1 MLELPTQ
8 VMTEKIN
15 EIEDAYSSLTTA
27 MSTNILATSA
37 GQRKYD
43 QLNQSMN
50 NLTKMMEKR
59 NGRILTSKTP
69 PTSIAGVNYQNNGI
83 TNTIDTSKLGINANN
98 INISANSANLDAS
111 RIMSL
116 SNYSKPSFIGQNQAY
131 MTNLDMVRQET
142 MLKNQNYIGAWDVYN
157 SLKKNANAT
166 DEQIKIAK
174 EHLVDVRKEAEEAN
188 ANLAKL
194 ESEAV
199 ATMVSN
205 IETYFSRV
213 NGFIDSVNNSLKST
227 RDYVTNIFGYANNIS
242 KINYSIK
249 SSVNNTLLGFRAIQA
264 ELQTVQGQL
273 DEAVTTN
280 IISNS
285 DDEYVDILTK
295 VNNLQGDLVSK
306 AQQYFD
312 LLEESYNLPLNV
324 AEEKVQKL
332 TDKYAL
338 LNAVVSNNNLA
349 TKANQQ
355 SLIKLINSTE
365 DATGASERHIV
376 SEQRYVMQN
385 AALRVSLNKTKQE
398 YDIMSSALKEAKDN
412 LVNLE
417 TQTNV
422 TAEELKAAEN
432 AVNTATKNFVNK
444 QAEYAAAMVNMAR
457 QSVQNI
463 SDYYDTL
470 ISHTESMISRIK
482 SNIDL
487 VIKMGKDVDRST
499 GILITDV
506 HKMGKYYTNQ
516 ISTLHREQAIIATDI
531 VKQEAEIQKYKE
543 IIGEDTDDYRAME
556 QKLNDLKNSYDQIT
570 ISIEDLYDT
579 IRKELYIQPIDDA
592 IERLQNLQDTLGG
605 INSLIDEEMKLT
617 KEGDYT
623 DMGKLSLVIDF
634 ASYDLSL
641 KEVEKAKARFDEINE
656 RWQND
661 ASYSDEEYM
670 VDRQETIQKYQ
681 SALNS
686 VLSNRNSI
694 LDTIKNR
701 YRTEIDYI
709 KELINAQSEELQK
722 RKSLNDY
729 DKSLKDKTKATRQI
743 EA

>member
-59 NGRILTSKTP
+59 NGRVLTSKTP

-227 RDYVTNIFGYANNIS
+227 RDYVTNIFGYASNIS
-242 KINYSIK
+242 KIDYSIK

-324 AEEKVQKL
+324 AEEKVQNL

-365 DATGASERHIV
+365 DATGANNQHIV
-376 SEQRYVMQN
+376 SE
-385 AALRVSLNKTKQE
+385 
-398 YDIMSSALKEAKDN
+398 
-412 LVNLE
+412 
-417 TQTNV
+417 
-422 TAEELKAAEN
+422 
-432 AVNTATKNFVNK
+432 
-444 QAEYAAAMVNMAR
+444 
-457 QSVQNI
+457 
-463 SDYYDTL
+463 
-470 ISHTESMISRIK
+470 
-482 SNIDL
+482 
-487 VIKMGKDVDRST
+487 
-499 GILITDV
+499 
-506 HKMGKYYTNQ
+506 
-516 ISTLHREQAIIATDI
+516 
-531 VKQEAEIQKYKE
+531 
-543 IIGEDTDDYRAME
+543 
-556 QKLNDLKNSYDQIT
+556 
-570 ISIEDLYDT
+570 
-579 IRKELYIQPIDDA
+579 
-592 IERLQNLQDTLGG
+592 
-605 INSLIDEEMKLT
+605 
-617 KEGDYT
+617 
-623 DMGKLSLVIDF
+623 
-634 ASYDLSL
+634 
-641 KEVEKAKARFDEINE
+641 
-656 RWQND
+656 
-661 ASYSDEEYM
+661 
-670 VDRQETIQKYQ
+670 
-681 SALNS
+681 
-686 VLSNRNSI
+686 
-694 LDTIKNR
+694 
-701 YRTEIDYI
+701 
-709 KELINAQSEELQK
+709 
-722 RKSLNDY
+722 
-729 DKSLKDKTKATRQI
+729 
-743 EA
+743 